1 MLTSLTNKDG
11 LTLRSAYKDAINA
24 ALRSA
29 DFTTLK
35 HEFSKLLNE
44 LSYESTAM
52 FTEAGFR
59 NIYKIMLQILGFY
72 VWTEYQTAMG
82 RCDLCFEGQGRLYV
96 IELKI
101 APDRSKVPEC
111 LQQAATQIRKKKYA
125 VSLQQPLTALA
136 MVIINQSKKTGTNAQ
151 VRVAEL
157 QPVSCSTGN

>member
-11 LTLRSAYKDAINA
+11 LTLRSAYKDAIKA

-111 LQQAATQIRKKKYA
+111 LQQAWKNPIDRVRKI
-125 VSLQQPLTALA
+125 LLF
-136 MVIINQSKKTGTNAQ
+136 VINNSAYC
-151 VRVAEL
+151 VH
-157 QPVSCSTGN
+157 PYFCP